1 MWSIALL
8 VNASTWAEFKH
19 QWTLISVVFIQLH
32 LGNQY
37 VHAQSQDALLDKI
50 SKLRS
55 DPNTVDGMK
64 TSEQAQDDDDDMN
77 FDQHDSYDFDD
88 ASVQMDHSGRGLP
101 RSRQR
106 KVRH

>member
-32 LGNQY
+32 LGNQC